1 MIILDI
7 PPQTQAIIQHE
18 SEKAG
23 MSIEQY
29 IISKTISPAYQLSN
43 DLELALQAEMETL
56 TADDIA
62 DKPNVWQPSETQSEV
77 ISEVLNDSTP
87 PNENLKAILALGNA
101 QGATHANL

>member
-29 IISKTISPAYQLSN
+29 ILNKISLPAPMPTVEPQTLG
-43 DLELALQAEMETL
+43 DLFSGEPLESFQGDPVAIQRELR
-56 TADDIA
+56 
-62 DKPNVWQPSETQSEV
+62 
-77 ISEVLNDSTP
+77 
-87 PNENLKAILALGNA
+87 NEWG
-101 QGATHANL
+101 